1 MTRLKGKIALENME
15 TALKENLKNKPGSMK
30 PPTSCIPPVAIY
42 ALGAA
47 MQNGGD
53 KYGPFNYRETDVT
66 ASVFFD
72 AMMRHLL
79 DWKDGE
85 DFAQD
90 SNVHHLAHLM
100 AGAAIILDAQLH
112 GTFVDDRVMVQQSNG
127 TSNMRG
133 LWKRELLEGQKK

>member
-1 MTRLKGKIALENME
+1 
-15 TALKENLKNKPGSMK
+15 
-30 PPTSCIPPVAIY
+30 
-42 ALGAA
+42 